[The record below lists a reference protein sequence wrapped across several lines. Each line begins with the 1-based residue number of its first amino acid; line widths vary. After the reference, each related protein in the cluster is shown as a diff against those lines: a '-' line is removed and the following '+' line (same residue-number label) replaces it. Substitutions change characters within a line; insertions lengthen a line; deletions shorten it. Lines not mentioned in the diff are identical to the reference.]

1 MLRFRDGMQYIQ
13 NLKEAMNSVFK
24 IFFYIASL
32 YFLEFK
38 YLKDGIL
45 KSSVIHSRLSTHICK
60 VSE

>member
-1 MLRFRDGMQYIQ
+1 MQYIQ

-24 IFFYIASL
+24 IFFYIAGL

>member
-13 NLKEAMNSVFK
+13 NLKEAMNSMFLK
-24 IFFYIASL
+24 FFYIASL

-45 KSSVIHSRLSTHICK
+45 KPSVIHSRLSTHICK